1 MKIKTSMNLF
11 EIMEVL
17 DQLDKRL
24 DRVEKFSHEP
34 QNYKKK
40 CDEMERRIK
49 KMEKELKIK
58 YDNRTEKEII
68 DDWKTEINERKNLI
82 ENVDNI

>member
-1 MKIKTSMNLF
+1 MNLF

-24 DRVEKFSHEP
+24 DSVEKLSHEP

-40 CDEMERRIK
+40 CEEMERRIEK
-49 KMEKELKIK
+49 IEKELKIK